1 MRLRY
6 LFVIVD
12 KIKTRKVTEALIE
25 CGANALNVIP
35 GTGTAPT
42 ALGDILGTGESSKSI
57 ITATIE
63 ERYMEG
69 VERCLKDKFEFGVK
83 RGAGVAF
90 TVPVKAVAGPA
101 TLRILAGEC
110 AEEETK

>member
-1 MRLRY
+1 MRLKY

-12 KIKTRKVTEALIE
+12 KFKTRKVTEALIE

-42 ALGDILGTGESSKSI
+42 ALGDILGTGEKKKSNKPP
-57 ITATIE
+57 TLE

-69 VERCLKDKFEFGVK
+69 GKSCLKNKFDLGEK
-83 RGAGVAF
+83 RAAGWAF
-90 TVPVKAVAGPA
+90 TVPEKGVGGPA